1 MNKRD
6 HVMNAVLVGIGLG
19 ALVEPTGGETMAEA
33 ILMISVPVLLGA
45 LVPDIDT
52 VMGDHRK
59 TFHNLPLL
67 VGFVA
72 FPYTF
77 GNLQYVWIGIVTH
90 YVLDVAGN
98 TRGIALFY
106 PLLDREYGL
115 PIGVPANSRVADV
128 VTLLITGAELALAAA
143 ILHGMDAG
151 WFQSIPSAVDGVQS
165 ALGV

>member
-6 HVMNAVLVGIGLG
+6 HVMNAVLVGAGLG
-19 ALVEPTGGETMAEA
+19 ALAEPSGGEATARA
-33 ILMISVPVLLGA
+33 ILEIGVPVMLGA

-59 TFHNLPLL
+59 TLHNLPLL
-67 VGFVA
+67 AGFAA
-72 FPYTF
+72 FPYAF

-106 PLLDREYGL
+106 PLLGREYGL
-115 PIGVPANSRVADV
+115 PVGVPANSHAADV
-128 VTLLITGAELALAAA
+128 VTLLITAVELSLAAV
-143 ILHGMDAG
+143 IVYGVQAG
-151 WFQSIPSAVDGVQS
+151 WFDAVRPI
-165 ALGV
+165 LGL

>member
-6 HVMNAVLVGIGLG
+6 HVMNAILVGIGLG
-19 ALVEPTGGETMAEA
+19 ALVDPSGGESTAQAM
-33 ILMISVPVLLGA
+33 LMIGVPVLLGA

-59 TFHNLPLL
+59 TFHNLPVL

-72 FPYTF
+72 FPHAF

-98 TRGIALFY
+98 TRGIAVFY
-106 PLLDREYGL
+106 PLLNREYGL
-115 PIGVPANSRVADV
+115 PIGVPANSHAADV
-128 VTLLITGAELALAAA
+128 VTLLITGAELALAMA
-143 ILHGMDAG
+143 ILYGLENG
-151 WFQSIPSAVDGVQS
+151 WFQTIPTAIDAVRPV
-165 ALGV
+165 LGL